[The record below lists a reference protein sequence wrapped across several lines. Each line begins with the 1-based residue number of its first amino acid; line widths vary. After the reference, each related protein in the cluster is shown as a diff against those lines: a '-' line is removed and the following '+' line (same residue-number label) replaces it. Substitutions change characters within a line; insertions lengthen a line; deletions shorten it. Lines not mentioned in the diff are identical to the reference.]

1 MSKQINISK
10 EEYDR
15 LIKYKQLAL
24 VLHFYP
30 ECDAETVLKR
40 KKLIEDLISEDNKDN

>member
-1 MSKQINISK
+1 MTEQINISK
-10 EEYDR
+10 AEYDR

-30 ECDAETVLKR
+30 ECNAETVLKR
-40 KKLIEDLISEDNKDN
+40 KKIIEELINEDNKK